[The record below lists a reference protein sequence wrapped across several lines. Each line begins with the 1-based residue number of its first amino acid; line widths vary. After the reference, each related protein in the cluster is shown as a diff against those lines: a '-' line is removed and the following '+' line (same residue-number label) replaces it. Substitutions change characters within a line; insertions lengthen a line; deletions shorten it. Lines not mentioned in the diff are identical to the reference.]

1 MLPTALLLVTALQ
14 AQTPAAPSPATPEDP
29 PSAAE
34 RAAQAAERAA
44 QAAERAAEASARM
57 AAATERLA
65 AALERLP
72 PAAPAGAAAPRSAA
86 EAEAHKKA
94 PVWTGTVGLGLIA
107 LSGNASTLT
116 FNGLA
121 SAERKTERW
130 IYSAKAFGVYGRSR
144 PQPAEGEA
152 VAESQVV
159 ALSAGL
165 QVRGDRRFTEVVSG
179 YLLVGAETDHVK
191 SVESRGIGEA
201 GMGILWW
208 DEKEPN
214 GRISSLRTDLA
225 FRYLNETR
233 FQYYPTRLDL
243 PDVDLGGPRLGAELR
258 YGLSKDVVFTEEAE
272 VVPNILG
279 ESRVLFTSRSK
290 LLAGLTD
297 SLSIGAAFLVQFD
310 SAPPPGKV
318 GTDTSLSVSLEVAF

>member
-1 MLPTALLLVTALQ
+1 MLPTALLLVTTLQ
-14 AQTPAAPSPATPEDP
+14 TQTPTPTPPATPEDGRA
-29 PSAAE
+29 AAE

-57 AAATERLA
+57 AEATERLA

-72 PAAPAGAAAPRSAA
+72 SAAPPAGAAAPKPA
-86 EAEAHKKA
+86 EGEAKQAA
-94 PVWTGTVGLGLIA
+94 PVWTGTAGLGLIA

-144 PQPAEGEA
+144 QVAEAGAEA
-152 VAESQVV
+152 EESQVV

-165 QVRGDRRFTEVVSG
+165 QVRGDRRFTDVISG
-179 YLLVGAETDHVK
+179 YLLVGVETDHVK

-201 GMGILWW
+201 GVGIRWW
-208 DEKEPN
+208 DEKDAS
-214 GRISSLRTDLA
+214 GRVSSLRTDLA

-233 FQYYPTRLDL
+233 FQYFPTRVDL
-243 PDVDLGGPRLGAELR
+243 PDVDLGGPRVGAELR
-258 YGLSKDVVFTEEAE
+258 YGISKDVVFSEDAE
-272 VVPNILG
+272 VVPNVLG
-279 ESRVLFTSRSK
+279 DSRVLFTSRSK

-297 SLSIGAAFLVQFD
+297 SLSIGVAFLVQYD

-318 GTDTSLSVSLEVAF
+318 GTDTSLSASLEVAF